1 MNILLVEDSD
11 EVSCIT
17 VEYLH
22 ELGHEVV
29 AVAEA
34 EIAIAQLK
42 NTAFDAVMTDIR
54 LPGMSGIELAR
65 AMLKDYPNIPVVI
78 ASGYGALNVEF
89 LLGEKL
95 PTVLM
100 LPKPYDLPDLERTLR
115 EAAAIAQRSQE
126 LLAPGKLTSLREM
139 VSPDERGPAHP
150 VFARRRITNDAQC
163 AAPRRSLRGGFRR
176 IVRRERRLFRIGRI
190 RNIFVSHGSLLIA
203 LHL

>member
-34 EIAIAQLK
+34 EKAIAQLK
-42 NTAFDAVMTDIR
+42 STPFDAVMTDIR

-65 AMLKDYPNIPVVI
+65 AMVKDYPNIPVVI

-115 EAAAIAQRSQE
+115 EAAAIAQRS
-126 LLAPGKLTSLREM
+126 
-139 VSPDERGPAHP
+139 
-150 VFARRRITNDAQC
+150 
-163 AAPRRSLRGGFRR
+163 
-176 IVRRERRLFRIGRI
+176 
-190 RNIFVSHGSLLIA
+190 
-203 LHL
+203 

>member
-34 EIAIAQLK
+34 ETALAQLK
-42 NTAFDAVMTDIR
+42 ISVFDAVMTDIR

-65 AMLKDYPNIPVVI
+65 TMVRDYPRTPVVI
-78 ASGYGALNVEF
+78 ASGFGALNVEE

-95 PTVLM
+95 PTVFM
-100 LPKPYDLPDLERTLR
+100 LPKPYDLPELERTLG
-115 EAAAIAQRSQE
+115 EAAAIGQR
-126 LLAPGKLTSLREM
+126 
-139 VSPDERGPAHP
+139 
-150 VFARRRITNDAQC
+150 N
-163 AAPRRSLRGGFRR
+163 
-176 IVRRERRLFRIGRI
+176 
-190 RNIFVSHGSLLIA
+190 
-203 LHL
+203 